1 MVQLQPAIQIHS
13 FENFGTLHDHMQA
26 LKSKY
31 SDLLQSYEQVLGNI
45 LRAPPEDG
53 SDTQSDRQEWAQ
65 EIRISLAGQGNSSI
79 KGKGKDKDK
88 EKKSDKAKE
97 KPKDKDKDNDKKQ
110 ISLFKSFGKEKGRQ
124 SEEDSANWIQL
135 DPISIFVGE
144 KNKGLAELYFD
155 SVNQLKESLGTIEK
169 AISICDILKA
179 RTTMG
184 SNVSI
189 IVSFVNDIPVKVVL
203 KQKDKS
209 ELKKYSFT
217 SDFMISLAR

>member
-31 SDLLQSYEQVLGNI
+31 SDLLQTYEQVLGKI

-53 SDTQSDRQEWAQ
+53 SDAQNDRQEWAQ
-65 EIRISLAGQGNSSI
+65 EIRISLAGRGNSSI
-79 KGKGKDKDK
+79 KDKGKDK
-88 EKKSDKAKE
+88 EKKSDKANE
-97 KPKDKDKDNDKKQ
+97 KDKKQ
-110 ISLFKSFGKEKGRQ
+110 ISLFKSFGKEKGKQ
-124 SEEDSANWIQL
+124 AEEDSANWIQL
-135 DPISIFVGE
+135 DPISIFVGK

-155 SVNQLKESLGTIEK
+155 SVNQLKESLGRIEK

-217 SDFMISLAR
+217 SDFMVSLAR